1 MESSQFGSER
11 PISCCRVNSAN
22 PNCVSSLLVTGCF
35 GGEVR
40 LWDLAKSTQ
49 LHSWK
54 AHSDR
59 ICGIAWSPLSTLTC
73 SASGEVEGQNSGVI
87 LATASSDSM

>member
-1 MESSQFGSER
+1 M
-11 PISCCRVNSAN
+11 
-22 PNCVSSLLVTGCF
+22 VTGCF

-40 LWDLAKSTQ
+40 LWNLTKSTQ

-59 ICGIAWSPLSTLTC
+59 VCSIAWSPLSTLTY
-73 SASGEVEGQNSGVI
+73 SASSEVEGQSSNVCI
-87 LATASSDSM
+87 ATASSDSKEMNNQMK

>member
-11 PISCCRVNSAN
+11 PISCCRVNSTN
-22 PNCVSSLLVTGCF
+22 PSFPSSLLVTGCF

-40 LWDLAKSTQ
+40 LWNLAKSTQ

-59 ICGIAWSPLSTLTC
+59 VCGITWSPLSTLTC
-73 SASGEVEGQNSGVI
+73 SAAGEVEGQNSGVI
-87 LATASSDSM
+87 LATASSDSK